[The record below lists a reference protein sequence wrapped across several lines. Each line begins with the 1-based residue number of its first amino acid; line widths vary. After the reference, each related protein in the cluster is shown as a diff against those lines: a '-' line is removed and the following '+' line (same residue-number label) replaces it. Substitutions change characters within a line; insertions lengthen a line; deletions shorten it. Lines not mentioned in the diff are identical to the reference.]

1 MAGGRSFLQRL
12 LRPFLPLV
20 ILAGLGLIY
29 YLGVFSERTGFVR
42 EVLDPGLK
50 RITLPVLNAFR
61 GEDVPVDRLELLI
74 PQPAMDS
81 LAAIR
86 DRALEAGVLDEG
98 KDRWDTAQ
106 LVWQGDTIA
115 VRLRLKGGLI
125 DHLRTAKWSFR
136 VQVLDSGSVMGM
148 RTFSLQHPNTRNFTH
163 EWLFHQAL
171 REEGLPWLR
180 YRFLDVTVNGED
192 RGLHA
197 LEQHF
202 DESLLDS
209 LGLGPGPV
217 VKFDDEAR
225 IGALRQLN
233 ERPFDSDPPTTADWQ
248 AAVVDAFHTKD
259 VLADPVLKARFQRAV
274 LQLEDF
280 RAGRART
287 CEVFACDELAH
298 LFALCDLLG
307 AQHATDWR
315 NLRFVPGSDGRLR
328 PIGFDANAGEPIP
341 AIRALREMG
350 PVDFSGTRWGFFD
363 RLFDDSTF
371 FRSYVAWLDTLST
384 PGRLE
389 DLLGN
394 LAPDLDTALARV
406 RQEFPNWRHDTL
418 VYLHDRTV
426 MRQTLEPRDALVAYL
441 QAGGEHGP
449 LDLALL
455 NVHALPL
462 EVIAVANDRDTL
474 RLRDPILVP
483 PGIGSGPP
491 TYVNTRVRIAERGR
505 TSVQVRLFGLERNW
519 WIKVK
524 PWKTS
529 VDPVAP

>member
-1 MAGGRSFLQRL
+1 M
-12 LRPFLPLV
+12 
-20 ILAGLGLIY
+20 
-29 YLGVFSERTGFVR
+29 
-42 EVLDPGLK
+42 
-50 RITLPVLNAFR
+50 
-61 GEDVPVDRLELLI
+61 
-74 PQPAMDS
+74 
-81 LAAIR
+81 
-86 DRALEAGVLDEG
+86 
-98 KDRWDTAQ
+98 
-106 LVWQGDTIA
+106 
-115 VRLRLKGGLI
+115 
-125 DHLRTAKWSFR
+125 
-136 VQVLDSGSVMGM
+136 
-148 RTFSLQHPNTRNFTH
+148 
-163 EWLFHQAL
+163 
-171 REEGLPWLR
+171 
-180 YRFLDVTVNGED
+180 
-192 RGLHA
+192 HA

-350 PVDFSGTRWGFFD
+350 PVDFGGARWGFFD

-371 FRSYVAWLDTLST
+371 FRSYVAWLDAEHPWPAGGST
-384 PGRLE
+384 GKPCRWSGHGAGPGAT
-389 DLLGN
+389 G
-394 LAPDLDTALARV
+394 V
-406 RQEFPNWRHDTL
+406 PNWRHDTL
-418 VYLHDRTV
+418 VWASRPDGDATD
-426 MRQTLEPRDALVAYL
+426 PRAPRC
-441 QAGGEHGP
+441 AGG
-449 LDLALL
+449 
-455 NVHALPL
+455 LPP
-462 EVIAVANDRDTL
+462 D
-474 RLRDPILVP
+474 
-483 PGIGSGPP
+483 
-491 TYVNTRVRIAERGR
+491 GR
-505 TSVQVRLFGLERNW
+505 RARSRSWR
-519 WIKVK
+519 
-524 PWKTS
+524 S
-529 VDPVAP
+529 